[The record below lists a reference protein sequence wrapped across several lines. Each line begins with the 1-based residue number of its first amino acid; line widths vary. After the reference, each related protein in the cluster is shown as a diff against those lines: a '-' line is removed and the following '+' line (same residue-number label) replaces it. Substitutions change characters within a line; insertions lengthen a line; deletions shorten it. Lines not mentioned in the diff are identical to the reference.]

1 MSRKEFV
8 IFVVITVLIAGV
20 ALFLRVRL
28 EESGIPPSSSGSTGL
43 IIGANAIYVAEQA
56 PSKTLTV
63 AVVRLEKPG
72 FVVVHEDV
80 AGVPGGILGAS
91 AVLPVGETHNLSA
104 ILLSRMTRDGETLYA
119 MLHVDDGD
127 GVFDAGKDKPV
138 LDPVSASPMMMIVT
152 VSAEAVEPGA
162 VSL

>member
-80 AGVPGGILGAS
+80 AGAPGGILGAS
-91 AVLPVGETHNLSA
+91 AVLPAGETHNLSA